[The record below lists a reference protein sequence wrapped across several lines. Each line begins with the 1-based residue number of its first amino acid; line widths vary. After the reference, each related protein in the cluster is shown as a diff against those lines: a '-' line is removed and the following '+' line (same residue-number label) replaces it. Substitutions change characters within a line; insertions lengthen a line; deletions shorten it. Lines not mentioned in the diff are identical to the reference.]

1 MMISPFILRF
11 VRLDKKPTEEYYY
24 NRLEDAITHYNLF
37 LDDDSGLYRK
47 IEIIDYSGSCLKSLD
62 IA

>member
-1 MMISPFILRF
+1 MISPFILRF
-11 VRLDKKPTEEYYY
+11 IRLDNKPREEYYY

-47 IEIIDYSGSCLKSLD
+47 IEIVDYSEKSIQALEM
-62 IA
+62 A